1 MMPEACRTCIYV
13 GWGCPFPPDDLCGS
27 ARRKAIDEKMD
38 TVYGL
43 FDPGILRE
51 LEEHDGGSETG

>member
-1 MMPEACRTCIYV
+1 MPEACRTCIYV

-27 ARRKAIDEKMD
+27 AKRGNDEKMD

-43 FDPGILRE
+43 FDPGIVRE
-51 LEEHDGGSETG
+51 LEEHDRGPETR